1 MSSFWFRITYP
12 LWGRFYE
19 KGVMDGIK
27 AARRLPE
34 NYLVMSRELLE
45 DYKRQAARD
54 ERNRLRGQ
62 G

>member
-1 MSSFWFRITYP
+1 MGFWSRITYP
-12 LWGRFYE
+12 FWRRFYE
-19 KGVMDGIK
+19 KGVMDGVK
-27 AARRLPE
+27 VARGLPE